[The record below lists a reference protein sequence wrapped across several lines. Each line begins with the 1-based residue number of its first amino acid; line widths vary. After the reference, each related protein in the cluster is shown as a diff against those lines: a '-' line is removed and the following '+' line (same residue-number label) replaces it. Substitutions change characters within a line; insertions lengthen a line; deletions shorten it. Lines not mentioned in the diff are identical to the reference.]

1 MKLISLKNKIILWLG
16 GICIALLAILIL
28 TMVFKKKVKPV
39 VPVVLPNQSTSY
51 LASQHIDTVYIEHY
65 VDPKPSTPI
74 LVDTVE
80 IPVPV
85 LLPGDTAYVVL
96 DYYTGKN
103 YLYQY
108 KDSVIN
114 WESTIFITQNK
125 VFTINPKYSYK
136 EKIIT
141 VTNDVVSIPKWS
153 LAVGGGVS
161 YNQTEADLFIEALLT
176 HNRNMFG
183 GYYGILRKEVGLSY
197 KYIILYK

>member
-1 MKLISLKNKIILWLG
+1 MSLKNKIILWLG

-51 LASQHIDTVYIEHY
+51 LASQHIDTVYVEHY
-65 VDPKPSTPI
+65 VDPKPSTPQ
-74 LVDTVE
+74 LVDTVK

-85 LLPGDTAYVVL
+85 LLPGDTVYVVS

-141 VTNDVVSIPKWS
+141 VTNDIVSIPKWS

-161 YNQTEADLFIEALLT
+161 YNQIEADLFIEALFT

-183 GYYGILRKEVGLSY
+183 GYYGILRKEVGVSY